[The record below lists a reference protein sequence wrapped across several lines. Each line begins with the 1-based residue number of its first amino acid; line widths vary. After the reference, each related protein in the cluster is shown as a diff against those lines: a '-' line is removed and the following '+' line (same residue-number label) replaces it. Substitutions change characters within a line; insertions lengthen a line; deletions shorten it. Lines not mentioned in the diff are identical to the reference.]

1 MESRG
6 EGDGEGASIRRGR
19 GRVMGSEGEGEGE
32 GEGEEVKWAMLFT
45 LPIPVTDEELPPTR
59 DLAMSK
65 QPPPLISF
73 LCLPQRS
80 LGEAAHCFVEIVC
93 ADSAGRLLL
102 SAKPRPAPAATT
114 SAALPPRQGVIIIC
128 DATNLKVMRLPLPV
142 GATCDDNERGFPCL
156 AVLSDPR
163 DEEDGDAYI
172 VVLLH
177 ADASGAFQ
185 EVLCYESKTGGV
197 LDTQTH
203 DQDWSDTETHDQDW
217 SEKLL
222 SCNSQQPPRGWHRHS
237 HSHRAIPLDGEVCW
251 IDAAYGLVLCEVLLE
266 DPRLRYVQLPEG
278 CTMDEDDDMGS
289 PAVVEKLRR
298 RCIGVSDGKLR
309 YLQIDSSGQSIA
321 VWTLMTLKDVTFWE
335 HTFSVDLVSL
345 RADKSFQEAG
355 LNPHI
360 FPSVAGIHPIDTS
373 TIFLVQ
379 NSIIFSVSSDTTTSS
394 IKVGDHHKFLL
405 NENEITPS
413 LFLLPWLVHDPAD
426 LLPQETPPRSSKHF

>member
-142 GATCDDNERGFPCL
+142 GATCDDNERGFP
-156 AVLSDPR
+156 
-163 DEEDGDAYI
+163 
-172 VVLLH
+172 
-177 ADASGAFQ
+177 
-185 EVLCYESKTGGV
+185 
-197 LDTQTH
+197 
-203 DQDWSDTETHDQDW
+203 
-217 SEKLL
+217 
-222 SCNSQQPPRGWHRHS
+222 
-237 HSHRAIPLDGEVCW
+237 
-251 IDAAYGLVLCEVLLE
+251 
-266 DPRLRYVQLPEG
+266 
-278 CTMDEDDDMGS
+278 
-289 PAVVEKLRR
+289 
-298 RCIGVSDGKLR
+298 
-309 YLQIDSSGQSIA
+309 
-321 VWTLMTLKDVTFWE
+321 
-335 HTFSVDLVSL
+335 
-345 RADKSFQEAG
+345 
-355 LNPHI
+355 
-360 FPSVAGIHPIDTS
+360 
-373 TIFLVQ
+373 
-379 NSIIFSVSSDTTTSS
+379 
-394 IKVGDHHKFLL
+394 
-405 NENEITPS
+405 
-413 LFLLPWLVHDPAD
+413 
-426 LLPQETPPRSSKHF
+426 